1 MHHTTV
7 SLIIATFLIALTHA
21 ILPNHWMP
29 FALTG
34 RAQKWSLTKT
44 VCVTVIASMG
54 HSLITVILGTII
66 AFMGFQIT
74 KHTESYAESI
84 SGIILIIIGIAFF
97 TIGRFRSSAHDHN
110 HSKFSDKAIVISL
123 FLMLT
128 CSPCVAVLP
137 LFLAA
142 SSFNW
147 GTLVALSLIL
157 SFTTVSCTTGLTI
170 LAYKGVTKINLCAI
184 ENYEKEII
192 GGILSLLGIVF
203 LIIH

>member
-1 MHHTTV
+1 MHHNSL

-34 RAQKWSLTKT
+34 RGQKWGLTKT
-44 VCVTVIASMG
+44 IFVTVIASLG
-54 HSLITVILGTII
+54 HSLITGILGTII
-66 AFMGFQIT
+66 AIMGFQIT

-84 SGIILIIIGIAFF
+84 SGIILIIIGIVFF
-97 TIGRFRSSAHDHN
+97 ITGRLRSSTHDHN
-110 HSKFSDKAIVISL
+110 HSKFSDRAIVISL

-147 GTLVALSLIL
+147 GMLVLLSLIL

-192 GGILSLLGIVF
+192 GGILSLLGVVF
-203 LIIH
+203 LLIQ